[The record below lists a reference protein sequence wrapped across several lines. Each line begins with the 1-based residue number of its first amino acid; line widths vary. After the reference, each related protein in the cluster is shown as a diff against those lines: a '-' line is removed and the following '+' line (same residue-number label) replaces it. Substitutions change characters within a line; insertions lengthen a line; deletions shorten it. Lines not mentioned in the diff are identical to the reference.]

1 MVVKVEKK
9 DKNIVELEI
18 EVEAAK
24 FEEAV
29 QKAYQKNSQ
38 KFSVPGFRRGKA
50 PRNIIERYYGK
61 EVFYEDAINIACAD
75 AYDKAIEE
83 NDIFP
88 VDRPNINIKKVG
100 EGENL
105 VFTASVTVKPEVELG
120 EYKGV
125 EVEKIEVNITD
136 EDVEKELKAVAE
148 KNARIMSV
156 EDRGIQK
163 GDLADIDFEGFIDGE
178 PFEGGKASGYVL
190 EIGSGTFIDGFEDQ
204 LIGGRPGDD
213 IEVNVTFPEDYGK
226 EELAGKPALFKVIV
240 NDVKVKELP
249 EIDDEFAKDV
259 SEFDTLEEY
268 KESIRK
274 KLTEGA
280 EHKAKHELED
290 KVIAKVMENAQ
301 VDIPEVM
308 IERQIDSIVRD
319 YNMRLSYQGL
329 DLDKYLM
336 IMGIDY
342 DTFRSQLRDRAHDD
356 IKRQLV
362 LEKVAKV
369 EDMKVSDEEF
379 DEETEKIAKSYNM
392 EQEDFKKHL
401 RDDDIEYIK
410 ATILFKKAVDFLV
423 QSAKIL

>member
-29 QKAYQKNSQ
+29 QKSYEKNCK
-38 KFSVPGFRRGKA
+38 KFAVPGFRKGKA

-61 EVFYEDAINIACAD
+61 EVFYEDAINIVCAD

-83 NDIFP
+83 NDIYP
-88 VDRPNINIKKVG
+88 VDRPSISIKKMG

-120 EYKGV
+120 EYKGI
-125 EVEKIEVNITD
+125 EVDKVEVNITD

-163 GDLADIDFEGFIDGE
+163 GDIADIDFEGFIDGE
-178 PFEGGKASGYVL
+178 PFEGGKASGYTL

-226 EELAGKPALFKVIV
+226 KELAGKPALFKVIV

-249 EIDDEFAKDV
+249 VIDDEFAKDV

-274 KLTEGA
+274 KLTEAA

-290 KVIAKVMENAQ
+290 KVVAKVVENAQ
-301 VDIPEVM
+301 VDIPQVM

-329 DLDKYLM
+329 DLEKYLM
-336 IMGIDY
+336 IMGTDY
-342 DTFRSQLRDRAHDD
+342 ETFRSQLKDRAHDD

-362 LEKVAKV
+362 LEKVSKV
-369 EDMKVSDEEF
+369 EDIQVSDEEF
-379 DEETEKIAKSYNM
+379 NEEAEKIAKSYNM

-423 QSAKIL
+423 QNAKIL